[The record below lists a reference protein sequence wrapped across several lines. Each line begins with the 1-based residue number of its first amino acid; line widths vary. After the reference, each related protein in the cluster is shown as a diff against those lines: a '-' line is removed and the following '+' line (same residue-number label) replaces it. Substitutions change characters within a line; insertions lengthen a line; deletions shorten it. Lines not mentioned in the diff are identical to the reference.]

1 MFLSKKLVTN
11 IPVVV
16 YEKTAGNSGTI
27 TDKLVI
33 APGVYDIV
41 CIGGGAGAA
50 AAIGRSSTQSVRY
63 WANGGIGG
71 TVRVQV
77 FVHKYTEIDV
87 VVGAGSMSRTGSF
100 SSSGASFT
108 GVSGNPSSVSG
119 IENFAVSCNGGIGG
133 NITTSGALSATATA
147 GAMGTTS
154 VSGTAVKRVLINNTK
169 DVVGSAGSVP
179 SGSTN
184 KPLTWT
190 NNLNWE
196 KDPSKGAGAGVQYI
210 NSQYL
215 AQVGRGG
222 YVRITKL

>member
-11 IPVVV
+11 IPVIV
-16 YEKTAGNSGTI
+16 YEKTAGSSGTI

-41 CIGGGAGAA
+41 CIGGGGGAA

-63 WANGGIGG
+63 WANGGVGG

-100 SSSGASFT
+100 SSSGSSFI
-108 GVSGNPSSVSG
+108 GVSGVASSVSG
-119 IENFAVSCNGGIGG
+119 IENFSVSCNGGNGG
-133 NITTSGALSATATA
+133 NITSFGALNATATA
-147 GAMGTTS
+147 GAMGATS
-154 VSGTAVKRVLINNTK
+154 VSGTAVKRVLINNDK
-169 DVVGSAGSVP
+169 DVVGGAGSVP
-179 SGSTN
+179 SSTTN

-196 KDPSKGAGAGVQYI
+196 KDTSKGAGAGVQYV